1 MKQKL
6 TIILMLAFCFIS
18 QMSAQT
24 LNVYYSN
31 EKTYEDA
38 VQNGLNVQSK
48 NGKFGF
54 INSKGKFVIKPIFDE
69 VTAFQNN
76 LSIVKYNGK
85 WGVIDLHGNTVIEPE
100 YTNKPQ
106 HLKYKGYDVTQC
118 IMFQND
124 SKPIGI
130 LSYVDG
136 GNIIIDIKKY
146 IHKEGQDFFITE
158 TRESRN
164 SGLIYGRTYSID
176 AEGKSII
183 FDAINDITNTDWIIF
198 IKENTTFAINTKSND
213 GGAIPEGYEFL
224 KTTETGVIFD
234 KQDPRGWESARGF
247 LYYDYSAGDFNWIE
261 SHNGDIKEFVYGDLT
276 YICYN
281 SGGYGTAFAVL
292 KNSNNKA
299 IAIDVEKI
307 EKYENGEF
315 RYICGKHDSWM
326 KESRFDGDYEYIL
339 LTQYDNTNT
348 LIKKDGTFITGG
360 NASYEFIS
368 KYLICNYGEVCSI
381 MDMNGENLL
390 PIKLNVK
397 REDIII
403 ENDSSYLICVESY
416 DNKYEKNPDKK
427 TMVFASSNGWYE
439 EVQITNKDKIRNTFN
454 NMMLNTEVDTINIS
468 SMSSTIP
475 SSYNNT
481 HDYYYT
487 YKWFEEEEVDGRTY
501 TQPIHMFFYNGKYN
515 KEKYIEKLEQKNGR
529 YSKDLGVFDIYI
541 IRKVNENGKFY
552 LKVKESEFE
561 LDGLLLDSWF
571 NCCKILP
578 NHLAVLSDGK
588 VLFSFGVDYEYRNLI
603 YTMENKSTI
612 YLFDPKK
619 PTPQKTIKLTKHE
632 EYENICVSKDGFYL
646 YSSSFIAKYNNDGE
660 CIWDFGFKKEE
671 FFSDFDE
678 NDKYVMITGYNT
690 VEKYYAKPNPMT
702 VILNKQT
709 GEIVKRNVENYMIN
723 GNVNHYWTNIT
734 SFENGYLLQRMHKD
748 YNGDEIIDAAK
759 VIRLKE

>member
-24 LNVYYSN
+24 LNAYYSN
-31 EKTYEDA
+31 EKAYEDA
-38 VQNGLNVQSK
+38 VLNGLNVQSK
-48 NGKFGF
+48 NGKYGF
-54 INSKGKFVIKPIFDE
+54 VNSKGKFIIKPIFDE
-69 VTAFQNN
+69 VTEFENN
-76 LSIVKYNGK
+76 LSIVKYNDK
-85 WGVIDLHGNTVIEPE
+85 WGVIDLHGKTVIEPE

-124 SKPIGI
+124 SNPIGI
-130 LSYVDG
+130 LSYVDRE
-136 GNIIIDIKKY
+136 NIIIDIKKY

-234 KQDPRGWESARGF
+234 NKQDSGRGF
-247 LYYDYSAGDFNWIE
+247 LYYDYSIGDFNWID
-261 SHNGDIKEFVYGDLT
+261 SRGAIKEFTYGDLT
-276 YICYN
+276 YILYEPL
-281 SGGYGTAFAVL
+281 GYDYYGFAIL
-292 KNSNNKA
+292 KSANNKT

-315 RYICGKHDSWM
+315 SYICGKHDSWM
-326 KESRFDGDYEYIL
+326 NESRFDGDYEYIL
-339 LTQYDNTNT
+339 LTKYDGNNT

-368 KYLICNYGEVCSI
+368 KYIICTFGYDKISGI
-381 MDMNGENLL
+381 LDMNGKTLF
-390 PIKLNVK
+390 PANVK
-397 REDIII
+397 RENIVI
-403 ENDSSYLICVESY
+403 ENDSSYLICAESY
-416 DNKYEKNPDKK
+416 YNEYKENPDDK
-427 TMVFASSNGWYE
+427 TMFFASSNGWYE
-439 EVQITNKDKIRNTFN
+439 EVQITDKDKIRNTFN
-454 NMMLNTEVDTINIS
+454 NMLLNTEVDTINIS

-475 SSYNNT
+475 SSYVNP

-501 TQPIHMFFYNGKYN
+501 TQPIHMFFYSDKYN

-529 YSKDLGVFDIYI
+529 YTKDLGVFDIYI

-552 LKVKESEFE
+552 LKAKESEFE
-561 LDGLLLDSWF
+561 LDGLLLASWF

-588 VLFSFGVDYEYRNLI
+588 VLFSFGVNYEYRNLI
-603 YTMENKSTI
+603 NTMENKSTI

-619 PTPQKTIKLTKHE
+619 PTTPKRIKLTKHE

-702 VILNKQT
+702 IILNKQT

-748 YNGDEIIDAAK
+748 YNGYEIIDAAK